1 MTADTQRWVD
11 RRRRPRSRKGTI
23 KNRGKVK
30 GGNGNS
36 TNGTGGW
43 VYATASKSIAVGA
56 DGLQGGEGS
65 QPGEALPRSP
75 VVSYQVVYSGSGP
88 VYLSPGWG
96 VIREEDID
104 GAVTSEE
111 TGDPFLQAIPVDV
124 VGGALSYPAIIY
136 MKQDGE
142 SLYLAVK
149 ITELPYESVEELL
162 DAGCQEVFVG
172 FDVNEDGEQWTVGDD
187 LIMFDLVEEMTVD
200 AFYPADLQFAFD
212 TRNGGTNDVIAAA
225 GFDSGTLTVEFL
237 RPLISEDAPE
247 MDPALEPDAEV
258 RVRSGFIL
266 LFEFA
271 MEDDL
276 VISIE

>member
-1 MTADTQRWVD
+1 M
-11 RRRRPRSRKGTI
+11 
-23 KNRGKVK
+23 
-30 GGNGNS
+30 
-36 TNGTGGW
+36 
-43 VYATASKSIAVGA
+43 
-56 DGLQGGEGS
+56 
-65 QPGEALPRSP
+65 
-75 VVSYQVVYSGSGP
+75 
-88 VYLSPGWG
+88 YLSPGWG